1 MQQQPLTSC
10 SRKTNIETRTSLDI
24 ALTKPDDVELFYTAS
39 LHFLKQRLN
48 EKLLSGSIESHQTTK
63 GEQSS
68 ENLQTSTKEQ
78 RLKSLSMH
86 EILPYPK
93 SKRVSFLARVMN
105 SFRKHRKYNDI
116 AENKTD
122 DIGVLS
128 TTSNCK
134 LPNCERFSK
143 VYSSHLKSITEE
155 TSNKY
160 KDFQNKKCNKNTKTH
175 ENSRQYL
182 KQRVYNRY
190 DLKTFDR

>member
-10 SRKTNIETRTSLDI
+10 SRKTNIETRASLDI

-48 EKLLSGSIESHQTTK
+48 EKLLSGSIESDQTTK

-68 ENLQTSTKEQ
+68 ENLQTSTKE

-93 SKRVSFLARVMN
+93 SKRESFLARVMN
-105 SFRKHRKYNDI
+105 SFRKYRNYNDI

-122 DIGVLS
+122 DIEVLNS
-128 TTSNCK
+128 MSNCK
-134 LPNCERFSK
+134 LLNCERFSK

-155 TSNKY
+155 ASNKY

-182 KQRVYNRY
+182 K
-190 DLKTFDR
+190 TFDR